1 MKKSLLIFFAAIFI
15 LGGTFAGYFNWL
27 LVQLKPGTVQMKVPP
42 PKSPPAPPKPDV
54 RQVIEVHPTTSW
66 HSLDPMQ
73 QEALAPLSQQWD
85 NLPEL
90 QQHRLLKTAKR
101 YPNLTP
107 EQKQRFHDR
116 LAAWSKL
123 TPEQREAA
131 REKYHAFSKV
141 PTERRE
147 QVKQMIRQSQM
158 KKTEKSASSVP
169 VTPLPQPVFDN

>member
-27 LVQLKPGTVQMKVPP
+27 LMQPKPVEVKMKVPP
-42 PKSPPAPPKPDV
+42 PESQPKPDV

-73 QEALAPLSQQWD
+73 QEALAPLSQHWD

-101 YPNLTP
+101 YPNLTSQ
-107 EQKQRFHDR
+107 QKQRFHVR
-116 LAAWSKL
+116 LVAWSKL
-123 TPEQREAA
+123 TTEQRKAA
-131 REKYHAFSKV
+131 REKYNAFSKV
-141 PTERRE
+141 PTEKRE
-147 QVKQMIRQSQM
+147 QVKQMVRQNQM
-158 KKTEKSASSVP
+158 KKTEQSASSVP
-169 VTPLPQPVFDN
+169 VTPLPQPFFDN